1 MNVFKAIKN
10 VCKSLLSSGIV
21 FAAPVMAASN
31 AGFQKANDAI
41 SWWAVGLASL
51 AVATITLCICYIG
64 YKVLWNGKNIAE
76 MTNVIVGGILIAG
89 ASGFAAW
96 YAA

>member
-1 MNVFKAIKN
+1 MNVFKTIKN

-31 AGFQKANDAI
+31 AGFQKANEAI
-41 SWWAVGLASL
+41 NWWFLGLASL
-51 AVATITLCICYIG
+51 AVATITLCICWIG
-64 YKVLWNGKNIAE
+64 YKVLWNGKSLAD
-76 MTNVIVGGILIAG
+76 MTNVIIGGILIGG
-89 ASGFAAW
+89 ASGFGAW

>member
-1 MNVFKAIKN
+1 MKLFKKTTLLI
-10 VCKSLLSSGIV
+10 KSLFLSVASSSPV
-21 FAAPVMAASN
+21 LAAG

-41 SWWAVGLASL
+41 NWWAAGLASL
-51 AVATITLCICYIG
+51 SVVTITLCICWIG
-64 YKVLWNGKNIAE
+64 YKVLWDGKKIAD
-76 MTNVIVGGILIAG
+76 MTNVIIGGILIAG